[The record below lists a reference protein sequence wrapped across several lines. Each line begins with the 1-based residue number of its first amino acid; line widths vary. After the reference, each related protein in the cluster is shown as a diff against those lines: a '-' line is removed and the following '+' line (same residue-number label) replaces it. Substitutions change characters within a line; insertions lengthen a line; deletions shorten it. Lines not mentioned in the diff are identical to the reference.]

1 MEEQRKPK
9 TRGEEVGSYNPV
21 SRVERGK
28 GTQGHVRVVDLPRFI
43 SFERSRKEV
52 NRNLGGRSWGL
63 SLLSLWSVGVGLG

>member
-21 SRVERGK
+21 PRVERGK
-28 GTQGHVRVVDLPRFI
+28 GTRGHVRVVDLPRFI
-43 SFERSRKEV
+43 SLERSRKEV